1 MKLKHLLLA
10 GVAAGAANMAMAA
23 STGTIT
29 FDGLIVAES
38 CNVSVDGS
46 GTVVKLPTVKVADFA
61 DGVNTKPVGPYDFN
75 LNFTDCGAALA
86 ERGFT
91 LTLTPVG
98 YAGTGNNY
106 LKNTDISSTGAT
118 NVGIQLGYGT
128 IASSPINFNGTS
140 DTPTTVHKT
149 LSNGTLTIP
158 FQAQYVPIDTSEAV
172 GPGKVVSS
180 LDWTINYQ

>member
-1 MKLKHLLLA
+1 ME
-10 GVAAGAANMAMAA
+10 
-23 STGTIT
+23 
-29 FDGLIVAES
+29 LIQ
-38 CNVSVDGS
+38 NQ
-46 GTVVKLPTVKVADFA
+46 
-61 DGVNTKPVGPYDFN
+61 VGPYDFN

-140 DTPTTVHKT
+140 DTPTIVHKT
-149 LSNGTLTIP
+149 LFKWHTYNSIPSTIC
-158 FQAQYVPIDTSEAV
+158 AD
-172 GPGKVVSS
+172 
-180 LDWTINYQ
+180 